1 MRSKRMNQGWALWLL
16 LATVGGLWCSCGV
29 SGGGDSS
36 TSDQVD
42 EAWRRYRL
50 GQYESA
56 AALFE
61 ELAQEDVEMAESYG
75 GLGWSR
81 LHMLNPAGARQAF
94 QSSLVGDADWMDSR
108 AGELF
113 ALRDAGASADV
124 LLSRSR
130 SVLQDAPAWRFQ
142 HEQSVDWQ
150 DVQVLAAQVFFYT
163 QRFDSCLAHCLAV
176 DNSIL
181 LSREDTLSWQNAPS
195 FEAAL
200 LREVERLGTI
210 VTE

>member
-1 MRSKRMNQGWALWLL
+1 
-16 LATVGGLWCSCGV
+16 
-29 SGGGDSS
+29 
-36 TSDQVD
+36 
-42 EAWRRYRL
+42 
-50 GQYESA
+50 
-56 AALFE
+56 
-61 ELAQEDVEMAESYG
+61 
-75 GLGWSR
+75 
-81 LHMLNPAGARQAF
+81 
-94 QSSLVGDADWMDSR
+94 
-108 AGELF
+108 
-113 ALRDAGASADV
+113 
-124 LLSRSR
+124 
-130 SVLQDAPAWRFQ
+130 
-142 HEQSVDWQ
+142 VDWQ